1 MRGELIGKLTVNS
14 MIVTAITVLMLT
26 GNVSAQAQSPPQPDQ
41 STEQQARLQQIQ
53 QQLGMVQQMA
63 IDESPDLR
71 AENEELDELVME
83 KIDDLGHDSKAMI
96 QNMSSLQE
104 QYQTEDLPD
113 QERQQILQE
122 FQEVQQQLMAAQ
134 EIALQDSQ
142 VVAAQK
148 VFRGNLLEAMR
159 EHEPA
164 IDDLIEEFE
173 QIQQEM
179 LSSVGPPQD
188 DAHR

>member
-1 MRGELIGKLTVNS
+1 
-14 MIVTAITVLMLT
+14 
-26 GNVSAQAQSPPQPDQ
+26 
-41 STEQQARLQQIQ
+41 
-53 QQLGMVQQMA
+53 
-63 IDESPDLR
+63 
-71 AENEELDELVME
+71 
-83 KIDDLGHDSKAMI
+83 
-96 QNMSSLQE
+96 
-104 QYQTEDLPD
+104 
-113 QERQQILQE
+113 
-122 FQEVQQQLMAAQ
+122 VQQQLMAAQ